1 MCKYFVETDRKIS
14 ISAKGEGKYLGTTSN
29 TGNKKFPV
37 Q

>member
-14 ISAKGEGKYLGTTSN
+14 IRAKDGDKYLGTTSN
-29 TGNKKFPV
+29 TGNKKFPA